1 MKVIEKKWKHQLP
14 ISLKDAWQFFSRP
27 ENLNEITPEDMEF
40 NILSDI
46 RHMDM
51 YEGMIIRYRIR
62 PLLNIPMN
70 WVTEITHIEDHKYF
84 IDEQRFG
91 PYKFWHHQHHFEE
104 NEWGTLMT
112 DHLHYAIPLG
122 LIGNLMDTL
131 FINRQIDHIFDY
143 RKIILTKRFNLV
155 KV

>member
-14 ISLKDAWQFFSRP
+14 ISLEDAWQFFSRP

-46 RHMDM
+46 KQMDM
-51 YEGMIIRYRIR
+51 YEGMIIRYRIK
-62 PLLNIPMN
+62 PLLNIPLN
-70 WVTEITHIEDHKYF
+70 WITEITHIESQKYF

-104 NEWGTLMT
+104 NEHGTLMT
-112 DHLHYAIPLG
+112 DHLHYALPFG
-122 LIGNLMDTL
+122 PIGNLMDAL
-131 FINRQIDHIFDY
+131 FINKQIDHIFAY
-143 RKIILTKRFNLV
+143 RKKILTNNFNLV
-155 KV
+155 KA

>member
-14 ISLKDAWQFFSRP
+14 ISLEGTWQFFSRP

-46 RHMDM
+46 KQMDM
-51 YEGMIIRYRIR
+51 YEGMIIRYRIK

-70 WVTEITHIEDHKYF
+70 WITEITHIESHKYF

-104 NEWGTLMT
+104 NEQGTLMT
-112 DHLHYAIPLG
+112 DHLHYALPLG
-122 LIGNLMDTL
+122 PIGNLMDAL
-131 FINRQIDHIFDY
+131 FINKQIDHIFAY
-143 RKIILTKRFNLV
+143 RKKILTNNFNLV
-155 KV
+155 KA